1 MSPLGCDVCSLE
13 YLGRAADSRCSP
25 CTWDRCRDLWQLVLL
40 LQASWSVPG
49 NPKSLP
55 RGPATF
61 PLPHPLLV
69 PPPWPVPALLTSNS
83 DVPVHKTLCRSRS
96 WGQTPRCLLAPPTL
110 LDFFSIDP
118 RALSPP
124 GARGLPASWSL
135 EGGEMC
141 SSSGRSSV
149 NRTLPCCLGQS
160 RWQVSLFSELHDPIT
175 QGICDPG
182 SSSCSRCQAASPCP
196 QQQHQSSPHF
206 GGLRQSPLPCP
217 GQGAAPTEPWGGGL
231 VEAAPRFAWHRAR
244 RVGWGRLW
252 LAVDFPDL
260 IYPNLF
266 IHAWGQKPGG
276 KTQHRCDACPVP
288 INSSSEPCL

>member
-1 MSPLGCDVCSLE
+1 MGRNVCSLE

-40 LQASWSVPG
+40 LQASWSVRR

-55 RGPATF
+55 RGSATF
-61 PLPHPLLV
+61 RPPHPLLV

-96 WGQTPRCLLAPPTL
+96 WGQTPRCLPAPPAL
-110 LDFFSIDP
+110 PDFFSIDP

-124 GARGLPASWSL
+124 GERGLPASWSL

-182 SSSCSRCQAASPCP
+182 SSSCSRWLPCAPSSSIRAHPTLGGSSRAPCP
-196 QQQHQSSPHF
+196 ALGRGQHP
-206 GGLRQSPLPCP
+206 QSP
-217 GQGAAPTEPWGGGL
+217 GGVL